1 MKILFIALTKHQYR
15 YFNLLRQHL
24 PYECKI
30 RFLPSLRVDTQG
42 FKDVAKID
50 RDRIYRL
57 KCREVDAKYRN
68 RFKATLYKRF
78 LKMQIP
84 FVIASLSHAI
94 RRFDPDIVAFWNGKK
109 FHQALGAETAKRYG
123 KKCLFF
129 ENGLLPDTTQ
139 VDFSGVNAS
148 NSVPRDAAFYRTLSF
163 DDACRLPTKLQVRK
177 PVRSRRTLAQNAL
190 PQRYI
195 FVPFQVSYDT
205 QIIHHSPWI
214 PDMYALFDL
223 VMRVAKETGRHFVL
237 KEHPSDRV
245 SDYRTLHER
254 TNDKVVFSDENTQ
267 KLIENAEAVMTIN
280 STVGIEGLL
289 LGKPVIVLGEA
300 FFAIDGIAHIISDA
314 DALLKLL
321 ASAKLPENDLQLVE
335 KFLKYLYCDYLI
347 PDHWKNP
354 TSRHFQAIEAK
365 IAKHIG
371 GKIS

>member
-15 YFNLLRQHL
+15 YFRTLRQHL
-24 PYECKI
+24 SLKSELL
-30 RFLPSLRVDTQG
+30 FLPSLRLDLQG
-42 FKDVAKID
+42 FKEVVQVDTDVIC
-50 RDRIYRL
+50 RL

-84 FVIASLSHAI
+84 FVIAAVSRAI

-109 FHQALGAETAKRYG
+109 FHQALGVETAKRYG

-139 VDFSGVNAS
+139 VDFAGVNAS
-148 NSVPRDAAFYRTLSF
+148 NSVPRNTAFYRTLSF
-163 DDACRLPTKLQVRK
+163 DTSCRLPTKLQVRK
-177 PVRSRRTLAQNAL
+177 PVRTQRTLAQKAL

-195 FVPFQVSYDT
+195 FVPFQVAYDT

-223 VMRVAKETGRHFVL
+223 VTEAARETGWHFVL

-245 SDYRTLHER
+245 SDYRILHER

-300 FFAIDGIAHIISDA
+300 FFAIEGIVHTVSDA
-314 DALLKLL
+314 QSLFRLLESKRLF
-321 ASAKLPENDLQLVE
+321 ANDPQLIE
-335 KFLKYLYCDYLI
+335 KFLKYLYCDYLV
-347 PDHWKNP
+347 PDSWKNP
-354 TSRHFQAIEAK
+354 TPHHFQAIEAK
-365 IAKHIG
+365 ISREIRREV
-371 GKIS
+371 